1 MKEALLT
8 PGHWFA
14 LYATFFAVF
23 SLVYF
28 VLENPS
34 DERAP
39 VVFEEAK
46 RGRELL
52 VSFRE
57 RSPIAARCSTSLKVG
72 LK

>member
-1 MKEALLT
+1 MKDVLLT

-39 VVFEEAK
+39 AVFEDAK

-52 VSFRE
+52 ASFHD
-57 RSPIAARCSTSLKVG
+57 RSPIAARCSVLKVG
-72 LK
+72 